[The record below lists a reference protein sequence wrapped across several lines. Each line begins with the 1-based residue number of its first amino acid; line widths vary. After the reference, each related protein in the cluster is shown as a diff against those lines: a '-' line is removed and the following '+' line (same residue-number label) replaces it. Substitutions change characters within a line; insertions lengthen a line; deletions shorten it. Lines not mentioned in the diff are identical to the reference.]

1 MDSRALT
8 FENFP
13 QVARILKHL
22 ERKGFED
29 DEEGD
34 AGPGV
39 CVCVCVCVPAQKFSE
54 TPSSL
59 TFYRQYTRALSMCY
73 LRIT

>member
-1 MDSRALT
+1 MVYSKTLT
-8 FENFP
+8 FKNFP
-13 QVARILKHL
+13 QVARIIKHL

-39 CVCVCVCVPAQKFSE
+39 CVCVCVCTGTKFLRN
-54 TPSSL
+54 TLFADFLSSI
-59 TFYRQYTRALSMCY
+59 Y
-73 LRIT
+73 

>member
-1 MDSRALT
+1 VDSKALT

-39 CVCVCVCVPAQKFSE
+39 CVCVCVCVCVYRHKNSQKH
-54 TPSSL
+54 PL
-59 TFYRQYTRALSMCY
+59 A
-73 LRIT
+73 